1 MPSEPR
7 PLTPARLLLRQARPN
22 RWRLVLGLLCYAGA
36 SCASMPQLWIIGK
49 IIDEGFIGR
58 SARDFAVWL
67 ALAAALV
74 VIQPILWAN
83 GFRQF
88 STVEA
93 RNQRALVRDLT
104 DRLNSSGAAVG
115 ARVSAGELLNLPSED
130 ARRAARAVSD
140 AGFFFNTLVMFAV
153 GAALVWSIHPL
164 LGIVIISGS
173 MVTAVIAGPLLGRL
187 QSRQSDYR
195 ARIGDLSAHAADIV
209 GGLRVLRGIGGDV
222 LFAARY
228 RERSTGLRRKGYEVA
243 GPSSWIHALR
253 HSMPIVFV
261 AVITWAGSLL
271 AAGGEITIG
280 GLASAFSFA
289 TIFIAISGNFIGCS
303 QYLVAA
309 WVAAKRI
316 VRVLRIEPDLADDGT
331 ATGGGGELRDP
342 ESGLA
347 VPVAGLTVVVTAE
360 TAPAAAACERLA
372 RYRDSEAEWG
382 DRPLRAYTLKEV
394 RSRIMLLTD
403 EDYLFTGTLAETMRV
418 PEAEARAAIAA
429 ACADDVASQGMD
441 LRIDEGGRNLSG
453 GQRQR
458 LRLARALAAEPETLL
473 AVEPTSAVDAHTESL
488 IAARVAAA
496 RAGRA
501 TLVVTA
507 SPLWLAHADL
517 AVWLVDGKVRA
528 AGTHAELLAD
538 AAYRRLAS
546 HSVD

>member
-1 MPSEPR
+1 M
-7 PLTPARLLLRQARPN
+7 RLFLRQARSH
-22 RWRLVLGLLCYAGA
+22 RARLALGFLFYAGA
-36 SCASMPQLWIIGK
+36 ACTSMPQLWIIGK
-49 IIDEGFIGR
+49 IIDDGLLAR
-58 SARDFAVWL
+58 SVTTFGLW
-67 ALAAALV
+67 LAAAAVLV
-74 VIQPILWAN
+74 VAQPIFFAC

-88 STVEA
+88 SHVEA
-93 RNQRALVRDLT
+93 YNQRELVRSIT
-104 DRLNSSGAAVG
+104 DRLNSSGPAVG
-115 ARVSAGELLNLPSED
+115 ERVSAGELLNLPSED
-130 ARRAARAVSD
+130 ARRAARVTSD
-140 AGFFFNTLVMFAV
+140 AGFFFNNLAMFTV
-153 GAALVWSIHPL
+153 GAVLMWTIHPL
-164 LGIVIISGS
+164 LGVVLICGS
-173 MVTAVIAGPLLGRL
+173 VVTALIAGPLLGRL
-187 QSRQSDYR
+187 QTRQSDYR

-209 GGLRVLRGIGGDV
+209 GGLRVLRGIGGDL

-228 RERSTGLRRKGYEVA
+228 RKHSTDLQRKGYEVA

-261 AVITWAGSLL
+261 AVITWVGALL
-271 AAGGEITIG
+271 AVDGAITMG

-289 TIFIAISGNFIGCS
+289 TIFIAVSGNFIGTS
-303 QYLVAA
+303 QLIVAA

-316 VRVLRIEPDLADDGT
+316 VRVLGIGPDLADDGT
-331 ATGGGGELRDP
+331 ARGAAGELRDP

-347 VPVAGLTVVVTAE
+347 VPTAGLTVVVTAE
-360 TAPAAAACERLA
+360 TAPAAEACERLA
-372 RYRDSEAEWG
+372 RYRDSEALWG
-382 DRPLRAYTLKEV
+382 GRPIAEFALGEV

-418 PEAEARAAIAA
+418 PETEALKAIEA

-441 LRIDEGGRNLSG
+441 LLVEEGGRNLSG

-488 IAARVAAA
+488 IAARVAQA
-496 RAGRA
+496 REGRA

-517 AVWLVDGKVRA
+517 AVWMVDGKVHA
-528 AGTHAELLAD
+528 AGAHAELLAEP
-538 AAYRRLAS
+538 AYRRLAS